1 MDRCLKRGDVVTY
14 LIAYLSALVVFVVI
28 DAGWLSTMGN
38 VLYRPLLGELLAPS
52 VRLAPAIAFYLLYPV
67 GITVFAA
74 LPAIRSGAISTAL
87 ILGLLFGA
95 IAYATYDLTNQATL
109 RTWPLQITLVD
120 IAYGAVASGL
130 AAMAAFAVARWLV
143 GSSS

>member
-1 MDRCLKRGDVVTY
+1 MTY
-14 LIAYLSALVVFVVI
+14 LIAYLSALVVFGLV
-28 DAGWLSTMGN
+28 DAGWLATMGN
-38 VLYRPLLGELLAPS
+38 LLYRPLLGDILAPT
-52 VRLAPAIAFYLLYPV
+52 VRIAPALAFYLLYPV

-74 LPAIRSGAISTAL
+74 LPGIRSGSLSTTL

-95 IAYATYDLTNQATL
+95 IAYGTYDLTNQATL
-109 RTWPLQITLVD
+109 RIWPVQITLID

-130 AAMAAFAVARWLV
+130 AAMTAFAVTRWLV

>member
-1 MDRCLKRGDVVTY
+1 MTY
-14 LIAYLSALVVFVVI
+14 LIAYLSALVVFGLV

-38 VLYRPLLGELLAPS
+38 MLYRPLLGDMLAPS
-52 VRLAPAIAFYLLYPV
+52 VRIAPAIGFYLLYPV

-74 LPAIRSGAISTAL
+74 LPAIKSGSLSTAL

-95 IAYATYDLTNQATL
+95 IAYGTYDLTNQATL
-109 RTWPLQITLVD
+109 RTWPVQITLID

-130 AAMAAFAVARWLV
+130 AAMAAFAIVRWLV
-143 GSSS
+143 GSPS

>member
-1 MDRCLKRGDVVTY
+1 VTY
-14 LIAYLSALVVFVVI
+14 LVAYLSALVVFGLV

-38 VLYRPLLGELLAPS
+38 VLYRPLLGDLLAPT
-52 VRLAPAIAFYLLYPV
+52 VRIAPAIAFYLLYPV

-74 LPAIRSGAISTAL
+74 LPAFKSGSLSTAL

-95 IAYATYDLTNQATL
+95 IAYGTYDLTNQATL
-109 RTWPLQITLVD
+109 RVWPLQITLID

-130 AAMAAFAVARWLV
+130 AAMAAFAIARWLV

>member
-1 MDRCLKRGDVVTY
+1 VTY
-14 LIAYLSALVVFVVI
+14 LVAYLSALVVFGII

-38 VLYRPLLGELLAPS
+38 LIYRPLLGDLLAPS
-52 VRLAPAIAFYLLYPV
+52 VRIAPAIAFYLLYPV

-74 LPAIRSGAISTAL
+74 LPAIRSGSLSTAL

-95 IAYATYDLTNQATL
+95 IAYGTYDLTNQATL
-109 RTWPLQITLVD
+109 RIWPVQITLID

-130 AAMAAFAVARWLV
+130 AAMAAFAVTRWLV